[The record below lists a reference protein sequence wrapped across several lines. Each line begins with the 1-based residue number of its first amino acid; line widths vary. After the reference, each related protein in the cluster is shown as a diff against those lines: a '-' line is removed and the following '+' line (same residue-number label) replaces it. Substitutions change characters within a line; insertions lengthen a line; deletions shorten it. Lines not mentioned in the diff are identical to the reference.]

1 LGQSRAGV
9 GKHLLGSQ
17 FCKRRARIDKPADRL
32 RRAVCSVCGATA
44 AKFGSKVT
52 RDLDSF
58 RQCEVARNGGVI
70 DVVAFECPNMTKAI
84 AEAED

>member
-1 LGQSRAGV
+1 ME
-9 GKHLLGSQ
+9 
-17 FCKRRARIDKPADRL
+17 II
-32 RRAVCSVCGATA
+32 CSVCGATA
-44 AKFGSKVT
+44 AKFGKVT

>member
-1 LGQSRAGV
+1 MQII
-9 GKHLLGSQ
+9 
-17 FCKRRARIDKPADRL
+17 CP
-32 RRAVCSVCGATA
+32 VCGATA
-44 AKFGSKVT
+44 EKLGSKVT
-52 RDLDSF
+52 RDLNSF